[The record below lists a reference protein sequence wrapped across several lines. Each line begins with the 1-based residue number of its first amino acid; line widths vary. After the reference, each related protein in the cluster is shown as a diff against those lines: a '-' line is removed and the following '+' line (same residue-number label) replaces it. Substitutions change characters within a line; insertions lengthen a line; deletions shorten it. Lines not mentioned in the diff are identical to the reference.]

1 MAALL
6 GPSALAQLRWGSA
19 FWSIAAGGLGAFA
32 AAFAKLAL
40 KPTDVVGPGGKGA
53 GAPLPARHAGLV
65 SYEAFSSLRLD
76 ANTLL
81 LSGVSCPSCPA
92 GYLRVLWTRCL
103 PGLPVVWRILCSDV
117 VGQGHHDLLWT
128 GTDAH
133 KLVRQGG
140 AQGKEEPVG
149 ADLRAKV
156 PRAVVGPSESQAS
169 RRPLSSGGAVLSCC
183 CCFVFFK
190 FLSREETNARH
201 HLIDSCF
208 KDLFRQG
215 VLVSLG
221 LWQVDLCF

>member
-53 GAPLPARHAGLV
+53 GAPLPARHAGL
-65 SYEAFSSLRLD
+65 
-76 ANTLL
+76 
-81 LSGVSCPSCPA
+81 G
-92 GYLRVLWTRCL
+92 L